1 MANTVKNAVGREIPL
16 ELPGYGPI
24 VPYKGAFDLIPQ
36 GRKMAPEIPMMPPGK
51 SKLLNSL
58 EAAID
63 TVGLKDG
70 MTISFHHHLR
80 NGDFILNQLLEIIA
94 KKGIKNLTLA
104 ATSLFP
110 THAGI
115 VDHIKNGVITG
126 MQSGLHGAIGRAISD
141 GILDKPVVTRSH
153 GGRARAIEAGDL
165 KIDVAF
171 LTAPTADAYGN
182 ANGVQGPSACG
193 ALGYPQTDANYA
205 DKVVIITDNLVEY
218 PASPTSINQTQV
230 DYVVA
235 VDRIGDPKGIVSG
248 TTRITTNPVAHLIA
262 QNAVKLMVAS
272 GLVKD
277 GFSFQT
283 GAGGASL
290 AAAAYLRDYLK
301 KNNIVGS
308 FCSGGITAY
317 LVQMLK
323 EGFFHKLMDV
333 QCFDLDSVV
342 SLRDNPNHIEM
353 SGSMYGN
360 PHNKGAVVNMLDI
373 VILGA
378 TEVDLDFNVNVAVE
392 SDGSLVHAIGGHMD
406 TAAGAKMTIIT
417 APLIRGRLC
426 TILDKVLTV
435 TTPGETI
442 DAIVTERGI
451 AINPRRP
458 DLIERAKAAGLE
470 LKTIEELQAIAE
482 SITGKPKTVE
492 FEDKII
498 GVIEYRDGSV
508 IDVVRKPIRVS

>member
-1 MANTVKNAVGREIPL
+1 MQTVKNAVGREIPL
-16 ELPGYGPI
+16 ELPGIEKMIPF
-24 VPYKGAFDLIPQ
+24 KGAFELIPQ
-36 GRKMAPEIPMMPPGK
+36 GRKEAPLLTLTPPGK
-51 SKLLNSL
+51 NKLLKDL

-63 TVGLKDG
+63 AVGLKDG

-80 NGDFILNQLLEIIA
+80 NGDFILNQILEILSRR
-94 KKGIKNLTLA
+94 GIKDITLA
-104 ATSLFP
+104 STSLFP

-126 MQSGLHGAIGRAISD
+126 MQSGLHGKIGRAVSD
-141 GILDKPVVTRSH
+141 GLLQKPVITRSH

-182 ANGVQGPSACG
+182 ANGVYGPSACG

-205 DKVVIITDNLVEY
+205 NKVVVITDNLVEY
-218 PASPTSINQTQV
+218 PASPISIDQTKV
-230 DYVVA
+230 DFVVA
-235 VDRIGDPKGIVSG
+235 VERIGDPKGIVSG
-248 TTRITTNPVAHLIA
+248 PPRTPPSPVAPLIA
-262 QNAVKLMVAS
+262 QNAVKLMVVS
-272 GLVKD
+272 GLVRN

-301 KNNIVGS
+301 KNGIVGG

-317 LVQMLK
+317 LVQLLK
-323 EGFFHKLMDV
+323 EGLFKKLMDV
-333 QCFDLDSVV
+333 QCFDLEAVA

-378 TEVDLDFNVNVAVE
+378 TEIDLDFNVNVAVE

-406 TAAGAKMTIIT
+406 TAAGAKLTIIT

-426 TILDKVLTV
+426 TVLDRVLTV

-442 DAIVTERGI
+442 DALVTERGI
-451 AINPRRP
+451 AINPRRK
-458 DLIERAKAAGLE
+458 DLIERAKAAGLPIA
-470 LKTIEELQAIAE
+470 TIEELQAIAE
-482 SITGKPKTVE
+482 KITGKPKAVE
-492 FEDKII
+492 FEDQIV
-498 GVIEYRDGSV
+498 GVIEYRDGSI
-508 IDVVRKPIRVS
+508 IDVVRKPIR

>member
-1 MANTVKNAVGREIPL
+1 MQTIVRNAVGRDIPL
-16 ELPGYGPI
+16 ELPGLGKVTPFQ
-24 VPYKGAFDLIPQ
+24 GAFELIPD
-36 GRKMAPEIPMMPPGK
+36 GRKAAPRIPMMPPGK
-51 SKLLNSL
+51 SKLLHSL

-63 TVGLKDG
+63 AVGLKDG

-80 NGDFILNQLLEIIA
+80 NGDFVLNELLDIIA
-94 KKGIKNLTLA
+94 KKGIKDLTLA

-126 MQSGLHGAIGRAISD
+126 MQSGLHGKIGRAISD
-141 GILDKPVVTRSH
+141 GILDKPVVVRSH
-153 GGRARAIEAGDL
+153 GGRARAIESGDL
-165 KIDVAF
+165 HIDVAF

-182 ANGVQGPSACG
+182 ANGVNGPSACG

-205 DKVVIITDNLVEY
+205 DHVVIITDNLVEY
-218 PASPTSINQTQV
+218 PASPISIDQTKV
-230 DYVVA
+230 DWVVE
-235 VDRIGDPKGIVSG
+235 VERIGDPKGIVSG
-248 TTRITTNPVAHLIA
+248 TTKITTSPVAHLIA

-290 AAAAYLRDYLK
+290 AAAAYLREYLK
-301 KNNIVGS
+301 QHGIVGS

-317 LVQMLK
+317 LVQLLK

-333 QCFDLDSVV
+333 QCFDLDAVA

-378 TEVDLDFNVNVAVE
+378 TEIDLDFNVNVAVE

-406 TAAGAKMTIIT
+406 TAAGAKLTIIT

-426 TILDKVLTV
+426 TVLDRVLTV

-442 DAIVTERGI
+442 DALVTERGI
-451 AINPRRP
+451 AINPRRQ
-458 DLIERAKAAGLE
+458 DLIERAKEAGLPIV
-470 LKTIEELQAIAE
+470 TIEELQAIAE
-482 SITGKPKTVE
+482 AITGKPKSVE
-492 FEDKII
+492 FEDQII
-498 GVIEYRDGSV
+498 GVIEYRDGSI
-508 IDVVRKPIRVS
+508 IDVVRKPIRMK